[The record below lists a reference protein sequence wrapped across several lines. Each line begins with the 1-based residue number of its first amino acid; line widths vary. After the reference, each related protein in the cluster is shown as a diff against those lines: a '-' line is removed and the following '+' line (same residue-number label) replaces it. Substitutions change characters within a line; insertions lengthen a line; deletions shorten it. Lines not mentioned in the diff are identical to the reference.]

1 LPGEPVAWAEHAN
14 RAAQHRRSTSM
25 RKILFMVGTAL
36 FSRVMAKRRE
46 KKTGG
51 R

>member
-1 LPGEPVAWAEHAN
+1 MTEHVI
-14 RAAQHRRSTSM
+14 RAPQHRRSISM

-46 KKTGG
+46 KKAGG